1 MLRASAHTSGAS
13 IVSQPS
19 QIERQL
25 REDWDNRECIA
36 IVSHHIKKI
45 TDFLNQFGKVI
56 LVVGPFEFYAP
67 DLTARGKLA
76 QLNEQLT
83 TLERRVEFLEARIT
97 RGETLN

>member
-1 MLRASAHTSGAS
+1 MLRASANTSGAS

-45 TDFLNQFGKVI
+45 TDFLNQFGKCISQLRLLELYV
-56 LVVGPFEFYAP
+56 A